1 MFKNFERE
9 KKKEKGKKRERKRRK
24 EKKRKKERG
33 KKKKRKEKR
42 RVVDVKIRRPPRST
56 LLPYTTL
63 FRSQRSAACIPTLAM
78 TRLYSLLRGG
88 PDREVRSQS
97 DVLTRITSSAWPRQK
112 VSRHGLQ
119 CLSNAV
125 AYLYCIGTISVLN
138 IHYVYAAWRRMY
150 LCVHALSV
158 YTHYPLMLE

>member
-1 MFKNFERE
+1 MCPLGALTSIIQNTSPSMLCQFIPTSQYRHCCEPN
-9 KKKEKGKKRERKRRK
+9 
-24 EKKRKKERG
+24 
-33 KKKKRKEKR
+33 
-42 RVVDVKIRRPPRST
+42 DQ
-56 LLPYTTL
+56 L
-63 FRSQRSAACIPTLAM
+63 FGYIKLCLTANTRHRSAACIPTLAM